1 MLSTVGRLMDPGD
14 VVGSPE
20 ASCGLPLPLANGLPA
35 VWVWY
40 DMVQYGIFWYCM
52 VWISMIPYQ
61 IRSVSV
67 AITLPRPLANGLA
80 RSACSGKGTISK
92 NTQLH

>member
-1 MLSTVGRLMDPGD
+1 MDPGD
-14 VVGSPE
+14 VVGLPE
-20 ASCGLPLPLANGLPA
+20 ASCGLPLPGPLANGLPA

-61 IRSVSV
+61 IRSVGV
-67 AITLPRPLANGLA
+67 AITLLRPLANGLPA
-80 RSACSGKGTISK
+80 VHAVERERLASAHSCIET
-92 NTQLH
+92 TWT